1 MGTPA
6 KIAIGVLAAIGA
18 LAGIGVAAMAMMH
31 FSMMGGWGC

>member
-6 KIAIGVLAAIGA
+6 KFAIGLLAAIGA
-18 LAGIGVAAMAMMH
+18 LAVIGVAAMVVMH